1 MGLNH
6 AAAEARYR
14 IAPKAR
20 LVFDS
25 TRGKHMLLY
34 PERGLELNAAAH
46 AILTLCDGHHNVG
59 RILELLTE
67 RFART
72 EPATLERDVTTFIA
86 QLVDR
91 GVLFEES

>member
-1 MGLNH
+1 MDDAG
-6 AAAEARYR
+6 AMADVRYR

-25 TRGKHMLLY
+25 TRGKHMLIY

-46 AILTLCDGHHNVG
+46 AILSLCDGHHSVA
-59 RILELLTE
+59 RIIELLTE

-72 EPATLERDVTTFIA
+72 EPATLERDVTSFIA

-91 GVLFEES
+91 GVLLGDT

>member
-1 MGLNH
+1 MEADR
-6 AAAEARYR
+6 AASEIRYR
-14 IAPKAR
+14 IASKAR

-46 AILTLCDGHHNVG
+46 AILLLCDGHHSVA
-59 RILELLTE
+59 RIIELLTE

-91 GVLFEES
+91 GVLREDA